1 MILSVSRRTDIPAY
15 YSAWFLNRLAEGFV
29 LVPNPHNPRQLSR
42 IPLSPETVDCIV
54 FWTKNPAPMLDAL
67 PRIEAAGYPFYFQF
81 TLTPYGPRT
90 EPGLPPKEELVRA
103 FWALSR
109 RLGPKRVV
117 WRYDP
122 VMVDG
127 RYPTA
132 WHLERFEALCNA
144 LEGAAERC
152 VFSFVDAMFIGSMKE
167 PDDKK

>member
-54 FWTKNPAPMLDAL
+54 FGQRTRPTDAPAD
-67 PRIEAAGYPFYFQF
+67 RAAGCPVTQF
-81 TLTPYGPRT
+81 TLTPYGLRT

-103 FWALSR
+103 FWALPAAR
-109 RLGPKRVV
+109 PQTVV

-122 VMVDG
+122 VSGG
-127 RYPTA
+127 RA
-132 WHLERFEALCNA
+132 VSHS
-144 LEGAAERC
+144 G
-152 VFSFVDAMFIGSMKE
+152 I
-167 PDDKK
+167 